1 MDILFVKMK
10 GINISEGTS
19 HTQIFGIENKSFN
32 DISITDSDVRE
43 KVNMMIMEYFLDL
56 VINDPKD

>member
-1 MDILFVKMK
+1 MK